1 MRDHYSFV
9 SNCVFNTSMFL
20 ATLTL
25 HDSEVD
31 EDVKQMF
38 IYTVNVAKA
47 KVAWNST
54 CKMVGINMRRIL

>member
-1 MRDHYSFV
+1 MRDNYSFV
-9 SNCVFNTSMFL
+9 SNCVFNISMYL
-20 ATLTL
+20 TMLTL
-25 HDSEVD
+25 HDD
-31 EDVKQMF
+31 EDVKQML